1 MIKPNEIYND
11 NLNETSNFGLSTPSD
26 QTLPTILVVDD
37 DRRLRDLLTKFIKE
51 NHYRVISAASVP
63 EARSQLAAQRVDLIV
78 LDIMMPGESG
88 IDLAASLRATG
99 NGVPILFLTAKDTLD
114 DRIHGLNTGG
124 DDYLTKPF
132 DPPELLARMRAI
144 LRRTQPST
152 SQPTSPDLKFG
163 DLHFSLTDGALKK
176 GEEGVLLSSTE
187 VILLRTLAQS
197 PGQPFSREDLA
208 QRIGHR
214 VTERAVDVQ
223 ITRLRKKM
231 GDDPRQPRFIQT
243 IRHIGYALCPE

>member
-1 MIKPNEIYND
+1 MMN
-11 NLNETSNFGLSTPSD
+11 PSEFYIHNSSEPA
-26 QTLPTILVVDD
+26 QAALHTILVVDD

-51 NHYRVISAASVP
+51 NQYRVVNAATVA
-63 EARSQLAAQRVDLIV
+63 EARSQLAAHRIDLIV

-88 IDLAASLRATG
+88 LDLALSLRSTG
-99 NGVPILFLTAKDTLD
+99 NEVPILFLTAKDTLD

-144 LRRTQPST
+144 LRRTQNT
-152 SQPTSPDLKFG
+152 SAPPVLAEMKFG
-163 DLHFSLTDGALKK
+163 ELTFSLADGLLWRE
-176 GEEGVLLSSTE
+176 EEGVLLSSTE
-187 VILLRTLAQS
+187 VILLKTLAQS

-223 ITRLRKKM
+223 ITRLRKKI

-243 IRHIGYALCPE
+243 IRHIGYALCPD